1 VLILLPASESKAE
14 VDRGEPFDPGALS
27 FASLAATRESVL
39 DALIAVSGEPD
50 ALRRLGVPASL
61 EELVRAN
68 TGLREAP
75 SATADAVYDGALY
88 RALGLHDLD
97 VAARRRAR
105 EWIVAVSA
113 LWGAVRL
120 GDRIP
125 PYRLNM
131 CGRLPDLGHLPQV
144 WQEPL
149 ASVLPEAAGDGL
161 IVDCRQAEYLTAW
174 RPRGELA
181 DRTIA
186 LKAVRDLGTGRGAAS
201 RDSMRTQGHVI
212 RAILIG
218 ALDPKGPDELA
229 AALADQ
235 FDVDLQPPERDGA
248 PWRLLVLAQR

>member
-14 VDRGEPFDPGALS
+14 VDRGEPLDPSALS
-27 FASLAATRESVL
+27 FPHLAVTRESVL
-39 DALIAVSGEPD
+39 EALIAVSGEPD

-61 EELVRAN
+61 EPLVRAN
-68 TGLREAP
+68 TGLRDAP

-88 RALGLHDLD
+88 RAIGLHDLD
-97 VAARRRAR
+97 AAARRRAR

-149 ASVLPEAAGDGL
+149 ASVLPEAAGDGV

-201 RDSMRTQGHVI
+201 RDSMRTQAHVI
-212 RAILIG
+212 RAILTG
-218 ALDPKGPDELA
+218 ALDPEGPQELADELA
-229 AALADQ
+229 SQ
-235 FDVDLQPPERDGA
+235 FDLDLQSPPRDGA
-248 PWRLLVLAQR
+248 RWTLAVVATK